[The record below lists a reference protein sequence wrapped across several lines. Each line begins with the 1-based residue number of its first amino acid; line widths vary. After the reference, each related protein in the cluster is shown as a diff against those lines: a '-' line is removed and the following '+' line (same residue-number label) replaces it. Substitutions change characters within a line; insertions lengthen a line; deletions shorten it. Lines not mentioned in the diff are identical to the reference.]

1 MQTFVPKIE
10 GRIRRWVLVD
20 AQGLVLGRLATEIA
34 KVLRGKDQ
42 ADYCPWQDGGSDV
55 VVVNAAHVRLTGKKR
70 TDKEFHYHTGFP
82 GGIKTIKTGHML
94 EGRFPERALKLAVQ
108 RMMPR
113 GPLGRQQMSRLHV
126 YAASEHPHGGQTPK
140 VLDIASRNP
149 KNARAI

>member
-82 GGIKTIKTGHML
+82 AVSRPSRPAICWKAA
-94 EGRFPERALKLAVQ
+94 FPSA
-108 RMMPR
+108 P
-113 GPLGRQQMSRLHV
+113 
-126 YAASEHPHGGQTPK
+126 
-140 VLDIASRNP
+140 
-149 KNARAI
+149 